1 MNMVFGSEHA
11 CHWKA
16 HYIFFSVCL
25 EVQMEQ
31 FAFGL
36 WANNDVSQVTESTV
50 KVCGHYAL
58 MKTSLDSIQV
68 AEIKMLCGQTWA
80 WMIHLLFC
88 LLKMLRS

>member
-1 MNMVFGSEHA
+1 MNMVCGFKSLAQSMHFTEKH
-11 CHWKA
+11 
-16 HYIFFSVCL
+16 ILFFFSVCR

-68 AEIKMLCGQTWA
+68 AEIKMLCGQT
-80 WMIHLLFC
+80 
-88 LLKMLRS
+88 

>member
-1 MNMVFGSEHA
+1 MHVTEKHILF
-11 CHWKA
+11 
-16 HYIFFSVCL
+16 FFSVCR

-50 KVCGHYAL
+50 KVFGHYAL

-88 LLKMLRS
+88 LLKMLQS